1 MDIFNWVSKTD
12 IKDKRWRLVMS
23 TVVETKEFQT
33 EIRQLLDIVI
43 HSLYTDREIFLR
55 ELISN
60 AADAMEKL
68 RYTQLT
74 GPEVRDKDLPLE
86 ITISMDD
93 AAHTLTITDSGIGM
107 TKEELVD
114 NIGTIAHSGSKE
126 FIKHLSAKGDQKDL
140 NLIGQ
145 FGVGFYSAF
154 MVADKVTLY
163 TSSSQMESES
173 LVWESDGVGSYTIT
187 EGEELSRGT
196 KMVLHLKEDAY
207 EFAKEETVQRI
218 IKQYS
223 SFVPYPIIV
232 NGQKV
237 NTVDA
242 LWTKNKNEITDE
254 EYNEFYKFIANA
266 HDEPLFRLHF
276 SSDAPIN
283 INTLLYVPKENLEQ
297 FGFGRTEPGVNLYC
311 KKVLIQEKSPIVLP
325 EWLRFLKGVMDS
337 EELPLNISRETMQ
350 DSALVSKLSKV
361 VTSRFLKFLDGQAT
375 SDPEKYK
382 EFWEKFNFF
391 IKEGAAN
398 DFTHRNELVKLLQ
411 FESSS
416 TVSGDLISLADYVG
430 RMKEDQTSI
439 YYVNGPTREGIESGP
454 YLEVFRDKG
463 YEVIYTYAAI
473 DDYIFG
479 SIGEYEGKKL
489 ISADQADL
497 ELANEEKDRNELA
510 LPEEE
515 VKVLTEWLK
524 EVLGAKV
531 TEVRESK
538 RLVDSPA
545 VVFSPFGTNSMQR
558 MMQLMNKESS
568 EVGPSVLEINASHQM
583 IKRLDEARKKEDT
596 FAKIAAEQIFENA
609 QIAAG
614 LIIDPRGMVK
624 RLNEILERALG

>member
-1 MDIFNWVSKTD
+1 
-12 IKDKRWRLVMS
+12 MS

-43 HSLYTDREIFLR
+43 HSLYTEREIFLR

-60 AADAMEKL
+60 SADAMEKL
-68 RYTQLT
+68 RYMQLT
-74 GPEVRDKDLPLE
+74 GPEVKDKELELE
-86 ITISMDD
+86 IHIDTDEN
-93 AAHTLTITDSGIGM
+93 AHTLTITDTGIGM
-107 TKEELVD
+107 TKEELVE
-114 NIGTIAHSGSKE
+114 NLGTIAHSGSKE
-126 FIKHLSAKGDQKDL
+126 FIKHLSTKGDQKDL

-163 TSSSQMESES
+163 TRSYQMEGES
-173 LVWESDGVGSYTIT
+173 FVWESDGVGSYTIT
-187 EGEELSRGT
+187 EGEDNSRGT

-207 EFAKEETVQRI
+207 DFAKEESVQRV

-223 SFVPYPIIV
+223 SFVPYPIFV

-242 LWTKNKNEITDE
+242 LWTKNKNEITDA

-276 SSDAPIN
+276 SSDAPLN
-283 INTLLYVPKENLEQ
+283 INSLLFVPKENFEQ

-311 KKVLIQEKSPIVLP
+311 KKVLIQEKSPVVLP

-350 DSALVSKLSKV
+350 DSALVGKLNKV
-361 VTSRFLKFLDGQAT
+361 VTSRFLKFLENQTTAE
-375 SDPEKYK
+375 PEKYK

-398 DFTHRNELVKLLQ
+398 DFTHRKELVKLLQ
-411 FESSS
+411 FESSN
-416 TVSGDLISLADYVG
+416 TQAGELVSLADYVG
-430 RMKEDQTSI
+430 RMKVDQAAI
-439 YYVNGPTREGIESGP
+439 YYVNGPSRDVIESGP
-454 YLEVFRDKG
+454 YLEIFRDKG
-463 YEVIYTYAAI
+463 LEVIYTYAAI

-479 SIGEYEGKKL
+479 SVGEYEGKKL
-489 ISADQADL
+489 VSADQADL
-497 ELANEEKDRNELA
+497 DLSDSEQKARSEQALAEEDVQA
-510 LPEEE
+510 L
-515 VKVLTEWLK
+515 TSWFK
-524 EVLGAKV
+524 EVLGSKV

-545 VVFSPFGTNSMQR
+545 VVLSPYGTNSMQR
-558 MMQLMNKESS
+558 MMQLVNKD
-568 EVGPSVLEINASHQM
+568 VNNIGPSVLEINVAHQM
-583 IKRLDEARKKEDT
+583 IKRLDSARKNEDA
-596 FAKIAAEQIFENA
+596 FAKVAAEQIFENA

-614 LIIDPRGMVK
+614 LILDPRGMVN

>member
-1 MDIFNWVSKTD
+1 
-12 IKDKRWRLVMS
+12 MS
-23 TVVETKEFQT
+23 TIVETKEFQT

-43 HSLYTDREIFLR
+43 HSLYTEREIFLR

-60 AADAMEKL
+60 GADAMEKL

-74 GPEVRDKDLPLE
+74 GPEVKDKDLPLE
-86 ITISMDD
+86 ISIDTDD
-93 AAHTLTITDSGIGM
+93 TAHTLTITDTGIGM
-107 TKEELVD
+107 TKEELVE

-163 TSSSQMESES
+163 TRSYQMEGECFI
-173 LVWESDGVGSYTIT
+173 WESDGVGSYTIT
-187 EGEELSRGT
+187 EGENLNRGT
-196 KMVLHLKEDAY
+196 MMVLHLKEDAY
-207 EFAKEETVQRI
+207 DFAKEETVQRI

-232 NGQKV
+232 NGQKI

-242 LWTKNKNEITDE
+242 LWTKNKNEIKDE

-283 INTLLYVPKENLEQ
+283 INTLLFVPKENLEQ

-311 KKVLIQEKSPIVLP
+311 KKVLIQEKSPVVLP
-325 EWLRFLKGVMDS
+325 EWLRFLRGVMDS

-350 DSALVSKLSKV
+350 DSALVSKLNKV

-375 SDPEKYK
+375 SEPEKYK

-398 DFTHRNELVKLLQ
+398 DFTHRKELVKLLQ
-411 FESSS
+411 FESSN
-416 TVSGDLISLADYVG
+416 TVSGELISLAAYVG
-430 RMKEDQTSI
+430 RMKEDQTAI
-439 YYVNGPTREGIESGP
+439 YYVNGPTREGIECGP

-479 SIGEYEGKKL
+479 AIGEYEGKKL
-489 ISADQADL
+489 ISADQSDL
-497 ELANEEKDRNELA
+497 DLGNEQKDRNELA
-510 LPEEE
+510 LSEEE
-515 VKVLTEWLK
+515 VKVLTDWFK
-524 EVLGAKV
+524 EVLGSKV

-545 VVFSPFGTNSMQR
+545 VVLSPFGTNSMQR
-558 MMQLMNKESS
+558 MMQLMNKESND
-568 EVGPSVLEINASHQM
+568 VGPSVLEINAAHPM
-583 IKRLDEARKKEDT
+583 MKRLDEARKKEDA
-596 FAKIAAEQIFENA
+596 FAKTAAEQIFENA

-614 LIIDPRGMVK
+614 LIIDPRGMVS

>member
-1 MDIFNWVSKTD
+1 
-12 IKDKRWRLVMS
+12 MS

-43 HSLYTDREIFLR
+43 HSLYTEREIFLR

-74 GPEVRDKDLPLE
+74 GPEVKDKDLALE
-86 ITISMDD
+86 ILIDTDD
-93 AAHTLTITDSGIGM
+93 NAHTLTITDTGIGM
-107 TKEELVD
+107 SKEELVE
-114 NIGTIAHSGSKE
+114 NLGTIAHSGSKE

-154 MVADKVTLY
+154 MVADQVTIY
-163 TSSSQMESES
+163 TRSYQQEGQSF
-173 LVWESDGVGSYTIT
+173 VWESDGVGSYTIT
-187 EGEELSRGT
+187 EGEDHNRGT

-207 EFAKEETVQRI
+207 DFAKEVTIQRV

-223 SFVPYPIIV
+223 SFVPYPITV

-242 LWTKNKNEITDE
+242 LWTKNKNEITDD

-276 SSDAPIN
+276 SSDAPLN
-283 INTLLYVPKENLEQ
+283 INTLLFVPKENLEQ

-311 KKVLIQEKSPIVLP
+311 KKVLIQEKSSVVLP
-325 EWLRFLKGVMDS
+325 EWLRFLRGVMDS

-350 DSALVSKLSKV
+350 DSALISKLNKV
-361 VTSRFLKFLDGQAT
+361 VTGRFLKFLEGQAA
-375 SDPEKYK
+375 SEPEKYK

-398 DFTHRNELVKLLQ
+398 DFTHQKELVKLLQ
-411 FESSS
+411 FESSK
-416 TVSGDLISLADYVG
+416 TQSGELISLADYVG
-430 RMKEDQTSI
+430 RMKEDQSTI
-439 YYVNGPTREGIESGP
+439 YYVNGPSRDVIESGP
-454 YLEVFRDKG
+454 YLEIFRDKG
-463 YEVIYTYAAI
+463 LEVIYTYAAI

-479 SIGEYEGKKL
+479 AIGEYEGKKL
-489 ISADQADL
+489 VSADQADL
-497 ELANEEKDRNELA
+497 DLSNSVTKDRSEQA
-510 LPEEE
+510 LSEEE
-515 VKVLTEWLK
+515 VQALTGWLK
-524 EVLGAKV
+524 EILGSKV

-545 VVFSPFGTNSMQR
+545 LVLSPYGTNSMQR
-558 MMQLMNKESS
+558 MMQLMNKDLNNL
-568 EVGPSVLEINASHQM
+568 GPSVLEINAEHPM
-583 IKRLDEARKKEDT
+583 IKRLDVARKKEDN

-614 LIIDPRGMVK
+614 LILDPRGMVN

>member
-1 MDIFNWVSKTD
+1 
-12 IKDKRWRLVMS
+12 MS

-43 HSLYTDREIFLR
+43 HSLYTEREIFLR

-60 AADAMEKL
+60 AADAMEKM

-74 GPEVRDKDLPLE
+74 GPDVLDKDLALE
-86 ITISMDD
+86 IHIDTDD
-93 AAHTLTITDSGIGM
+93 NTHTLTITDTGIGM
-107 TKEELVD
+107 TKEELVE
-114 NIGTIAHSGSKE
+114 NLGTIAHSGSKE
-126 FIKHLSAKGDQKDL
+126 FIKHLSTKGDQKDL

-145 FGVGFYSAF
+145 FGVGFYSSF
-154 MVADKVTLY
+154 MVADRVTLY
-163 TSSSQMESES
+163 TRSYQMEGASY
-173 LVWESDGVGSYTIT
+173 VWESDGVGSYTIT
-187 EGEELSRGT
+187 EGEDLSRGT

-207 EFAKEETVQRI
+207 DFAKEDTIQRV

-223 SFVPYPIIV
+223 SFVPYPIFV

-237 NTVDA
+237 NAVDA
-242 LWTKNKNEITDE
+242 LWTKNKNEITDD

-266 HDEPLFRLHF
+266 YDEPLFRLHF

-283 INTLLYVPKENLEQ
+283 INTLLFVPKENFEQ
-297 FGFGRTEPGVNLYC
+297 VGFGRTEPGVNLYC
-311 KKVLIQEKSPIVLP
+311 KKVLIQEKSQVVLP
-325 EWLRFLKGVMDS
+325 EWLRFLRGVMDS

-350 DSALVSKLSKV
+350 DSALVSKLNKV
-361 VTSRFLKFLDGQAT
+361 VTSRFLKFLGDQMTAE
-375 SDPEKYK
+375 PEKYK
-382 EFWEKFNFF
+382 EFWGKFSFF
-391 IKEGAAN
+391 LKEGAAN
-398 DFTHRNELVKLLQ
+398 DYTHRKELVKLLQ

-416 TVSGDLISLADYVG
+416 TQSEELISLADYVG
-430 RMKEDQTSI
+430 RMKEDQTAI
-439 YYVNGPTREGIESGP
+439 YFVNGPSREGIESGP

-489 ISADQADL
+489 ISADQSDL
-497 ELANEEKDRNELA
+497 DLGNEQKDRSEQA
-510 LPEEE
+510 LSEEE
-515 VKVLTEWLK
+515 VQALTAWFK
-524 EVLGAKV
+524 EILGSKV

-545 VVFSPFGTNSMQR
+545 VVLSPHGTNSMQR
-558 MMQLMNKESS
+558 MMQLVNKDMNNL
-568 EVGPSVLEINASHQM
+568 GPSVLEINAAHQM
-583 IKRLDEARKKEDT
+583 IKRLDAARKNQDA
-596 FAKIAAEQIFENA
+596 FANIAAEQIFENA

-614 LIIDPRGMVK
+614 LILDPRGMVS